1 MKIYQAVE
9 KLDANDIEKISVII
23 DNAGNQEEQ
32 PQLPLVEE
40 DFAEYQDQVGEL
52 PEEDLMTSVSQI
64 KPSAS

>member
-40 DFAEYQDQVGEL
+40 DFAEYQD
-52 PEEDLMTSVSQI
+52 
-64 KPSAS
+64 